1 MGLPSSI
8 GPFAMLHAP
17 PPPALRLTSSSTA
30 SCPAVREAHTA
41 QWVGPCAMIVIS
53 GRGGITWPPLCV
65 VIVFLLPEVHAE
77 LALQRLISPSVPG
90 LRDAAQGSRK
100 VAAADAVC
108 SHLPRRDCCRVLPI
122 SLQYF
127 LRAVARDAKVPIVEK
142 RSERETND
150 EHGPGRD
157 DQIQPKLQSASF
169 VRHGS
174 CPRGYA
180 TVPRPL
186 TKEMRQQC
194 RLS

>member
-1 MGLPSSI
+1 
-8 GPFAMLHAP
+8 MLHAP
-17 PPPALRLTSSSTA
+17 PPPALRVTSSSTA

-53 GRGGITWPPLCV
+53 GKGGTTWPPLCV
-65 VIVFLLPEVHAE
+65 VMVFLLSDVHAE
-77 LALQRLISPSVPG
+77 LAFNGLSRHQFLGCGTRHKVRARL
-90 LRDAAQGSRK
+90 RR
-100 VAAADAVC
+100 ADAVR

-122 SLQYF
+122 SLQCF
-127 LRAVARDAKVPIVEK
+127 LRAIARDAKVPIVEK

-157 DQIQPKLQSASF
+157 DQIQPKLQSVSF
-169 VRHGS
+169 VRHGR

-180 TVPRPL
+180 TV
-186 TKEMRQQC
+186 QQC